1 MCLDYWEVF
10 FVCLFF
16 RPEHDRCVLWA
27 WVSHY
32 LGEWIYCMRIWNIGG
47 SAEVSICGK
56 KKHNESCIKLHL
68 YFGCKNRWK
77 SSKDSCDFSAPLIF
91 NGFVFVFKTGRGNST
106 SLKQF
111 LSLRCAEVMWHFIFI
126 TSQHENEMPGNNI
139 FRPEEVRQIRG
150 WQWECFPAPYC
161 GPASYYY
168 GLCLQQGVR
177 AL

>member
-1 MCLDYWEVF
+1 MTVVYF
-10 FVCLFF
+10 G
-16 RPEHDRCVLWA
+16 PERA
-27 WVSHY
+27 IIWVNGFIVWGY
-32 LGEWIYCMRIWNIGG
+32 ETLGVQLKLA
-47 SAEVSICGK
+47 SVGK
-56 KKHNESCIKLHL
+56 KKQHNESCIKLYL

-150 WQWECFPAPYC
+150 WQWECFAAPYC